1 MKKLIFILS
10 ITILAILASCN
21 DSNQGVL
28 QKAHNASAKERPI
41 SSYLGFYLSSSDV
54 PVPIVMRD
62 GDVYRATIC
71 TDQTDNPLTS
81 DIHEEPGLVLYT
93 KILDITNQASGQRD
107 FPFMVWNNNLYMAHK
122 GSDDIFSFYY
132 VKILEDRELGTS
144 DLSEAREKNKVTIY
158 TTSDNNSESL
168 TNIVEF
174 NASNNASGKVQ
185 ILYKVKGER
194 RSDCTDEHGN
204 LVGNEWKQRHYG
216 VINWNEISS
225 SEPTKLTLTNEA
237 MVPTNAII
245 IGDGVLKVTTDDP
258 EIEELEDDLN
268 DLYVMRNGEMRK
280 VRTGTTYSNFPLG
293 SDGAYAL
300 LADGKIYSIN
310 YNYNDENEYT
320 ATLTNND
327 AFTFDV
333 YKREGN
339 YVPFFRDEGYMYD
352 ETGAQIGTQ
361 KHHIVGY
368 ISGNGIYWVEDFTDD
383 TLSDQSK
390 AIPKLLGI
398 SNDNDI
404 IPIAFIGTGT
414 RTIDGEPHPE
424 YLIVTQNNGFYVLQP
439 TQGDNNR
446 GKMEKVDPDA
456 DYTSFDNFEFIG
468 ATN

>member
-1 MKKLIFILS
+1 MKKLIFIFS

-28 QKAHNASAKERPI
+28 QSAHNATAEERPI
-41 SSYLGFYLSSSDV
+41 SSYLGFYDGMIYV
-54 PVPIVMRD
+54 IRD
-62 GDVYRATIC
+62 GDLFRASTNGSG
-71 TDQTDNPLTS
+71 TV
-81 DIHEEPGLVLYT
+81 EYT
-93 KILDITNQASGQRD
+93 KILASNAPETTSSDNESSSSDEHQDPTPYKFYRVLITNIKNIDGKAPRPSDIDKEYKEKFTISGASINENGD
-107 FPFMVWNNNLYMAHK
+107 
-122 GSDDIFSFYY
+122 
-132 VKILEDRELGTS
+132 
-144 DLSEAREKNKVTIY
+144 
-158 TTSDNNSESL
+158 
-168 TNIVEF
+168 NIVEF
-174 NASNNASGKVQ
+174 YSSNIAPGKVQ
-185 ILYKVKGER
+185 ILYKVLGEER
-194 RSDCTDEHGN
+194 GGANYT
-204 LVGNEWKQRHYG
+204 KTRHYG
-216 VINWNEISS
+216 IIEWDDFREL
-225 SEPTKLTLTNEA
+225 SEGGTLTLKNQPAADDE
-237 MVPTNAII
+237 VPTNAII
-245 IGDGVLKVTTDDP
+245 IGDGVLKATTDDP
-258 EIEELEDDLN
+258 EIEDFEDDLN
-268 DLYVMRNGEMRK
+268 DLYIWRNNKMYT

-310 YNYNDENEYT
+310 YNYSEGKYD

-352 ETGAQIGTQ
+352 ENGDQIGTQ

-368 ISGNGIYWVEDFTDD
+368 ISGNGIYWVEDFTDE

-404 IPIAFIGTGT
+404 IPIAFIGTNE
-414 RTIDGEPHPE
+414 RTIDGETHPE

-446 GKMEKVDPDA
+446 GKMTKVEADA
-456 DYTSFDNFEFIG
+456 NYSFSQFKFIE
-468 ATN
+468 

>member
-10 ITILAILASCN
+10 IALLAILASCN

-28 QKAHNASAKERPI
+28 QSAHNATAEERPI
-41 SSYLGFYLSSSDV
+41 SSYLGFFDSMIYV
-54 PVPIVMRD
+54 IRD
-62 GDVYRATIC
+62 GDLFRASTNGSG
-71 TDQTDNPLTS
+71 TV
-81 DIHEEPGLVLYT
+81 EYT
-93 KILDITNQASGQRD
+93 KILEVTYQTESTETANHD
-107 FPFMVWNNNLYMAHK
+107 FPFLVYDK
-122 GSDDIFSFYY
+122 Y
-132 VKILEDRELGTS
+132 VYIASNAPE
-144 DLSEAREKNKVTIY
+144 
-158 TTSDNNSESL
+158 TTSSDNESSSSDEHQDPAPYKFYRVHISDIEKHV
-168 TNIVEF
+168 TNKNGETTYPKPSDIPENEKESFSITSTSITPDKPIVEF
-174 NASNNASGKVQ
+174 YSSNIASGKVQ
-185 ILYKVKGER
+185 ILYKVLGEER
-194 RSDCTDEHGN
+194 GGANYTTT
-204 LVGNEWKQRHYG
+204 RHYG
-216 VINWNEISS
+216 VIEWTEFRSLSKDGTI
-225 SEPTKLTLTNEA
+225 TLTNQDDTI
-237 MVPTNAII
+237 PTNAII
-245 IGDGVLKVTTDDP
+245 IGDGVLKATTDDP
-258 EIEELEDDLN
+258 EIEDFEDDLN
-268 DLYVMRNGEMRK
+268 DLYIWRNGKMHT

-310 YNYNDENEYT
+310 YNYSEGKYN

-339 YVPFFRDEGYMYD
+339 YVPFYRDE
-352 ETGAQIGTQ
+352 TTTR
-361 KHHIVGY
+361 HHIVGY